1 MPTITGLTQRQVTLL
16 DTMWSMGSIEQ
27 YNEWKLTQDATEI
40 ATLEQLL
47 TMSVAEDEPLCL
59 QDATNV
65 LTNIMKM

>member
-1 MPTITGLTQRQVTLL
+1 
-16 DTMWSMGSIEQ
+16 MGSIEQ